1 MEVKRADLNRFES
14 PRLLIEELRVSDFA
28 FLNELLNTEG
38 FLKYIGDRNI
48 RSDGQ
53 AKDYIFKTLKKDST
67 QYWVAK
73 LKPELE
79 PAGLVSFVKRDFLPY
94 RDIGFA
100 FLPRHMGRG
109 YAYEAVRATLIR
121 IPVEHDKEMVLAITD
136 KCNKSSIR
144 LLEKLKF
151 EYQKEVD
158 NDGEILSVYGIDTAK
173 LAGLVQNSVVPHLK
187 TEGNSG
193 L

>member
-1 MEVKRADLNRFES
+1 LSK
-14 PRLLIEELRVSDFA
+14 
-28 FLNELLNTEG
+28 
-38 FLKYIGDRNI
+38 
-48 RSDGQ
+48 
-53 AKDYIFKTLKKDST
+53 
-67 QYWVAK
+67 
-73 LKPELE
+73 
-79 PAGLVSFVKRDFLPY
+79 
-94 RDIGFA
+94 
-100 FLPRHMGRG
+100 
-109 YAYEAVRATLIR
+109 
-121 IPVEHDKEMVLAITD
+121 IPVEYGKETVLAITD